1 MIIGNNNFNNN
12 SNFVKS
18 NPSISTSASTNNTST
33 PTHNTLPEKTA
44 AQINANVMNKNDMAD
59 KSFAML
65 QERYANG
72 LISIEEFTKQCE
84 KLNKLRQK

>member
-1 MIIGNNNFNNN
+1 MIIGNNNPTSN
-12 SNFVKS
+12 SNFMKNVPNNPGS
-18 NPSISTSASTNNTST
+18 NDKP
-33 PTHNTLPEKTA
+33 HTLPERKA

-72 LISIEEFTKQCE
+72 LISLEEFTKQCN
-84 KLNKLRQK
+84 KLIILRQK

>member
-1 MIIGNNNFNNN
+1 MIIGNNNSTNN
-12 SNFVKS
+12 SNFMKNVPNNPGSNKS
-18 NPSISTSASTNNTST
+18 
-33 PTHNTLPEKTA
+33 HTLPERKA
-44 AQINANVMNKNDMAD
+44 AQINANVMDKNDMAD

-72 LISIEEFTKQCE
+72 LISLEEFTKQCN

>member
-1 MIIGNNNFNNN
+1 MIIGNNNPTSN
-12 SNFVKS
+12 SNFMKNVPNTPGSS
-18 NPSISTSASTNNTST
+18 NDKPHA
-33 PTHNTLPEKTA
+33 LPERKA

-72 LISIEEFTKQCE
+72 LISLEEFTKQCN

>member
-1 MIIGNNNFNNN
+1 MIIGNNNYNTNTNFMKNNTPSN
-12 SNFVKS
+12 SNDAQKQ
-18 NPSISTSASTNNTST
+18 
-33 PTHNTLPEKTA
+33 TLPEKKA

-65 QERYANG
+65 QERYENG
-72 LISIEEFTKQCE
+72 LISIEEFTKQCN

>member
-1 MIIGNNNFNNN
+1 MIIGNNNPTSN
-12 SNFVKS
+12 SNFMKNVPNNPGS
-18 NPSISTSASTNNTST
+18 NDQRHS
-33 PTHNTLPEKTA
+33 LPERKA

-72 LISIEEFTKQCE
+72 LISLEEFTKQCN